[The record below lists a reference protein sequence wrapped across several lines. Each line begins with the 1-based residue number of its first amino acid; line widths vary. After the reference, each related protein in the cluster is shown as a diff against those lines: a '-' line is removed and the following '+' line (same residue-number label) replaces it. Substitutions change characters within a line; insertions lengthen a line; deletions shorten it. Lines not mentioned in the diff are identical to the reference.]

1 MSTSFQDRPSS
12 FLSTSSMRPI
22 DINSAHY
29 YDKVISVITKKPS
42 DRSNGD
48 ISQIKSWFQKKSD
61 LFNQLNDEIIHDLVK
76 NCEFMKTERDFL
88 LIEQGEKGDCF
99 FIILHGSVSIYI
111 NTTLELEKDLPD
123 VSRNPD
129 PLAERR
135 ESMGKVEDEK
145 IKELD
150 RSKYGIYVG
159 EIGKT
164 LTHICTVTKCGK
176 SFGELALINADSV
189 RNATIITDETTDLIV
204 IGRDLYNRC
213 IKSFHAKEFAERKQ
227 FVESNPLFDKWHP
240 KYKKQLAMSLKKEK
254 FHFES
259 VIIKQGTRFDGLRF
273 IISGQAKVISDP
285 FQHSTQ
291 YSHYYP
297 LPNIEDLKK
306 EEARESLRREL
317 SALTGANGLKQ
328 KRTSR
333 PKSSLNV
340 YTSSESSSPRAR
352 STSGRRSPLPTRR
365 QLEFCLVAPQEI
377 LGDFEVAMN
386 LNTFSYSITCM
397 QETEIYVLNQT
408 NFERLIEKRNPQV
421 INVIKNSVM
430 EKYSV
435 RMSWMKDKKDI
446 PLFRYLLYKTEEKE
460 RRKKQKK

>member
-1 MSTSFQDRPSS
+1 MRPISS
-12 FLSTSSMRPI
+12 LSTASMRPM

-29 YDKVISVITKKPS
+29 YEKVISVITKEPS

-48 ISQIKSWFQKKSD
+48 INQIKSWFQKKSD

-76 NCEFMKTERDFL
+76 NCDFMKTERDFL

-99 FIILHGSVSIYI
+99 FIILNGSVSIYI

-129 PLAERR
+129 PLEERR
-135 ESMGKVEDEK
+135 ASMGKLDDEK

-159 EIGKT
+159 EIE
-164 LTHICTVTKCGK
+164 CGK
-176 SFGELALINADSV
+176 SFGELALINADCV
-189 RNATIITDETTDLIV
+189 RNATIIADETTDLIV

-227 FVESNPLFDKWHP
+227 FVESNPIFDKWHP
-240 KYKKQLAMSLKKEK
+240 KYKKQMAMSLKKEK

-285 FQHSTQ
+285 YQHSTQ

-297 LPNIEDLKK
+297 LPDIEDLKK

-317 SALTGANGLKQ
+317 SALSRADVLNQ
-328 KRTSR
+328 KGTSR

-340 YTSSESSSPRAR
+340 VTNSESSSPRTRA
-352 STSGRRSPLPTRR
+352 TSGRRSPIPTRR
-365 QLEFCLVAPQEI
+365 QLEFCLIASQEI

-386 LNTFSYSITCM
+386 LNTFSYSVTCM
-397 QETEIYVLNQT
+397 EETEIYVLNQK

-421 INVIKNSVM
+421 IKMIKNFVM

-435 RMSWMKDKKDI
+435 RMTWMKEKKDI
-446 PLFRYLLYKTEEKE
+446 PLFRYLLYKTEETE
-460 RRKKQKK
+460 RKKKLRK